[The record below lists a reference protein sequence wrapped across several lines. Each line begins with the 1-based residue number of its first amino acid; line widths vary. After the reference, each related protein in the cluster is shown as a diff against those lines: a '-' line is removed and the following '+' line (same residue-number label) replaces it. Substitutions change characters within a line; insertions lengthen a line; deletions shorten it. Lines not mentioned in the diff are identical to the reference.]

1 MGFMNDM
8 VYETELFVD
17 VKIVDNELINEVE
30 IYEPVILMENNTN
43 KAQLTSEVIETLEN
57 ITFTA
62 SVPAV
67 MEKMTETEFTK
78 EEGVNEKEPTI
89 SRETIHI
96 TESNLNVTL
105 PSSETAETEI
115 IADLNMK
122 NIDTELT
129 IETKLADSEC
139 PSHVPI
145 IESEINN
152 DKTLNKLSTS
162 PQEKEKRKKKK
173 KRRSIITNED
183 MIDIEKERENDQDQ
197 TITKPPSI
205 EVIDNVKLCKEGDTN
220 KLVMNAEVVDVK
232 DHETNDG
239 VKADIT
245 SDIIHDETK
254 SSLQTLE
261 TITNLDSDVEII
273 HAELTQEM
281 RAIDRECTNNV
292 PVIESEIVTDDTSQ
306 NNLSA
311 SLPENEAKMKRKKR
325 KSIKSN
331 EEQVDID
338 KARENNKNQTITT
351 NISATEP
358 TSMDVIDH
366 KEVTQKESSS
376 KSVINT
382 ENVNSK
388 YTDIFEMVVADISLD
403 VTHDTIKSSIETAMT
418 V

>member
-1 MGFMNDM
+1 MGKNANIRFSPVIKFEEAPFMNDM
-8 VYETELFVD
+8 VYETELFVE
-17 VKIVDNELINEVE
+17 VKIVDTELINELE
-30 IYEPVILMENNTN
+30 IYEPFILMENNTN

-67 MEKMTETEFTK
+67 MEKITETEFTK
-78 EEGVNEKEPTI
+78 EEDVNEKEPTI

-105 PSSETAETEI
+105 PSSDTAENET
-115 IADLNMK
+115 IADLNVK

-129 IETKLADSEC
+129 IVTKIADSQC
-139 PSHVPI
+139 HSHVPI

-173 KRRSIITNED
+173 KRKSIITNED

-220 KLVMNAEVVDVK
+220 KLAMNAEVVDVK
-232 DHETNDG
+232 DHETNDR

-245 SDIIHDETK
+245 SDFIHDETK
-254 SSLQTLE
+254 SSLETLG
-261 TITNLDSDVEII
+261 TITNLDSDVNII
-273 HAELTQEM
+273 HAEPIQEM
-281 RAIDRECTNNV
+281 RTIDRECTNNV
-292 PVIESEIVTDDTSQ
+292 PVIESEIVSDDTSQ
-306 NNLSA
+306 NELSA

-331 EEQVDID
+331 EEQ
-338 KARENNKNQTITT
+338 
-351 NISATEP
+351 
-358 TSMDVIDH
+358 
-366 KEVTQKESSS
+366 
-376 KSVINT
+376 
-382 ENVNSK
+382 
-388 YTDIFEMVVADISLD
+388 
-403 VTHDTIKSSIETAMT
+403 
-418 V
+418 